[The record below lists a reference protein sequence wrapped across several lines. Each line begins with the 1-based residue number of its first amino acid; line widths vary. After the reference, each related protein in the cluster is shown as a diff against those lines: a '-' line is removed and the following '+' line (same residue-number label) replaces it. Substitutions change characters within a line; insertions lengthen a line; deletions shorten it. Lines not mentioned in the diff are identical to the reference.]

1 MTHHARLNLIMFATI
16 AGLVVFLYFKPQSQD
31 NQEYS
36 IASGTV
42 ETVQNISIIRQQQ
55 EIALKRLN
63 THWQLIKP
71 VQAQAD
77 EKEVTELLQ
86 ILTAISH
93 QRFPLV
99 DLERFGLDQP
109 NVRLY
114 LDDEYFGFGGFA
126 PTNQR
131 QYVLTSDHVYLIS
144 PRYALALPASA
155 DDLISAQL
163 LAFNEIPVRFELN
176 HLTIELQNENWRIT
190 TQHSGEILDKET
202 LKHWVQLWL
211 TAHAGRVASRQEF
224 AADFVEK
231 GFIKISLRG
240 GQEITLKILQSE
252 TEIVFLRVNEGISY
266 HFPSDAGQK
275 LLDPYIF
282 KSNQIAPE
290 N

>member
-16 AGLVVFLYFKPQSQD
+16 VGLVVFLYFRPQSQD
-31 NQEYS
+31 SQEYS

-55 EIALKRLN
+55 EIELKRLN

-77 EKEVTELLQ
+77 EKKVRDFLR
-86 ILTAISH
+86 ILTATSH

-109 NVRLY
+109 NVQLY
-114 LDDEYFGFGGFA
+114 LDEEYFAFGGFA
-126 PTNQR
+126 PTIQR
-131 QYVLTSDHVYLIS
+131 QYVLTDDHVYLIS
-144 PRYALALPASA
+144 PSYLLALPASA
-155 DDLISAQL
+155 DDLISTQL

-190 TQHSGEILDKET
+190 TQHSGETVDEKILKQ
-202 LKHWVQLWL
+202 WIQLWQ
-211 TAHAGRVASRQEF
+211 TAHAGAVTSRQEF
-224 AADFVEK
+224 AADFVDK
-231 GFIKISLRG
+231 GFIKISLRS

-252 TEIVFLRVNEGISY
+252 AEIVFLRVNEGIGY
-266 HFPSDAGQK
+266 HFPIDTGLQ
-275 LLDPYIF
+275 LLDPHIF
-282 KSNQIAPE
+282 KSNQGVPE